1 MHIFACIFR
10 HLLQVCELRYT
21 PPSYNMSQQI
31 ISTLHAVE
39 MGKLRKDL
47 DGVENVGI
55 TIDGW
60 SSRTTEACETYTVH
74 YIKDW

>member
-1 MHIFACIFR
+1 
-10 HLLQVCELRYT
+10 
-21 PPSYNMSQQI
+21 MSQQI
-31 ISTLHAVE
+31 IPALHAVE